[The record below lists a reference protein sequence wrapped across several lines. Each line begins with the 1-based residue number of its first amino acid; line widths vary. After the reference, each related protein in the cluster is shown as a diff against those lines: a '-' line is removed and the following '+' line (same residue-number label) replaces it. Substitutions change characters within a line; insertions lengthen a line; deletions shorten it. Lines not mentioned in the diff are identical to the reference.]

1 MCRGC
6 YNIHSVG
13 EIVRCVDYYFLSRR
27 TGSRQKIAITALL
40 NSLIN
45 IRTSK
50 CIIII
55 IIPHLQ

>member
-6 YNIHSVG
+6 YNIHSV

-45 IRTSK
+45 IRTSV
-50 CIIII
+50 
-55 IIPHLQ
+55 

>member
-13 EIVRCVDYYFLSRR
+13 NRALCSYYFLSRR

-45 IRTSK
+45 IRTSV
-50 CIIII
+50 
-55 IIPHLQ
+55 